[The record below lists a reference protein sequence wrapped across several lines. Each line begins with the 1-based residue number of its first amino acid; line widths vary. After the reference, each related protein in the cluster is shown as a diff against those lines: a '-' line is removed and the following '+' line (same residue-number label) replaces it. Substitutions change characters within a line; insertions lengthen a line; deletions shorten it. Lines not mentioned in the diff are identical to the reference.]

1 MHEKKAKEVLHK
13 HNIDVTDVKEGKAT
27 LHHLR
32 HIVRS
37 ENLPFDVFRELV
49 KLRK

>member
-1 MHEKKAKEVLHK
+1 MAENTARDLMSRHK
-13 HNIDVTDVKEGKAT
+13 ITAEDIREHKTS

-37 ENLPFDVFRELV
+37 ENLPFDVFRELA
-49 KLRK
+49 KHRR